1 MANQNA
7 VSNAITK
14 PTEIKTLSS
23 MIEAASMELGRA
35 LPKHMSSERLVR
47 IALTCI
53 RQNPKLAQCT
63 PASFMGALFT
73 SAQLGI
79 EPINGLAYLLPF
91 NNSRKVGEQWTTQME
106 CQFML
111 GYKGLANLFYRH
123 EKALQL
129 AWGIVY
135 KNDTFEYEYGT
146 EAFLHH
152 RPTTDEPGPVIGYY
166 VIAELTGNARP
177 FRYMTQADCLTHGM
191 KHSKTYDKKKNA
203 FDPKSPWY
211 TNLDSMCLKTVL
223 IQLHKL
229 LPLSFGLHQAIATD
243 ETSREYKKGVKDA
256 LELPDTTNWDET
268 PALPAPGSDAKP
280 KVDDYINSGRTSAEF
295 DKDLAEWEKRHG
307 AK

>member
-1 MANQNA
+1 MANPNA
-7 VSNAITK
+7 VGQALKN
-14 PTEIKTLSS
+14 PTEIKSLST
-23 MIEAASMELGRA
+23 MIEAASRELGRA
-35 LPKHMSSERLVR
+35 LPKHMNPERLVR

-91 NNSRKVGEQWTTQME
+91 NNSRKVGDQWTTQLE

-123 EKALQL
+123 DKALQL

-146 EAFLHH
+146 KAFLRHI
-152 RPTTDEPGPVIGYY
+152 PTTNDPGPVLGYY
-166 VIAELTGNARP
+166 VIAELSGKAMP
-177 FRYMTQADCLTHGM
+177 FRFMTQADCIAHGM

-203 FDPKSPWY
+203 FDPKSPWT

-229 LPLSFGLHQAIATD
+229 LPLSFEVQQAIASD
-243 ETSREYKKGVKDA
+243 ETSREFKKGVKDA
-256 LELPDTTNWDET
+256 LELPDQTNWED
-268 PALPAPGSDAKP
+268 AQILPAPEADPKPIMEDFEKPSEYDKALSD
-280 KVDDYINSGRTSAEF
+280 
-295 DKDLAEWEKRHG
+295 WEKRNPT
-307 AK
+307 K